1 MPRVWRLRKVHV
13 RNFFSIREA
22 ELEVNPLNFLAGVN
36 GSGKS
41 NLFRAIMFATHGG
54 RMADPL
60 SLELLRRF
68 YALGFLPRVFDYR
81 DAISPFGQQEPIK
94 IILDFDKGRLECEII
109 AGASGIVRNERLHY
123 NGQLLAEK
131 VSGTVEFSGQRYV
144 SKPYL
149 SILETE
155 ALSAYSRAIRDS
167 IVFLDPIAVDSL
179 PVDAETAKQVL
190 ESKAP
195 QKTVKRMLS
204 EEKLDLARAGLLLLV
219 LSSREKEYFLEIVRK
234 AFDSLKILDI
244 SLRQWHSSVHIVARE
259 TIGDRVVDVP
269 YPRFPDGLKCFMFLY
284 GALVQ
289 APRGATIMIE
299 EPEVHLHVTAIH
311 SVMNLFR
318 RHVEDR
324 KLQFL
329 VSTHSPDLI
338 EIAYPDEVVRVER
351 TVSGASLYSPLSSEE
366 GHEDTMRYLA
376 GMPR

>member
-1 MPRVWRLRKVHV
+1 
-13 RNFFSIREA
+13 
-22 ELEVNPLNFLAGVN
+22 
-36 GSGKS
+36 
-41 NLFRAIMFATHGG
+41 
-54 RMADPL
+54 
-60 SLELLRRF
+60 
-68 YALGFLPRVFDYR
+68 
-81 DAISPFGQQEPIK
+81 
-94 IILDFDKGRLECEII
+94 
-109 AGASGIVRNERLHY
+109 LHC
-123 NGQLLAEK
+123 NGQLIAEK

-155 ALSAYSRAIRDS
+155 ALSPYSKAIRDS

-351 TVSGASLYSPLSSEE
+351 TVSGASLYSRLSSEE